1 MQDSEENI
9 YMPDSMPDS
18 LPNSGS
24 DDFKGYETRMVEMVF
39 PTQTNHYGTL
49 FGGQALSLM
58 DRSAFI
64 TATRYSRQAMVTASS
79 ERVDFKAP
87 VKQGQ
92 LVEAV
97 GRIKSV
103 GKSSITVEVELWA
116 EELLTGVVH
125 LSARG
130 QFVLV
135 AVDQVNRP
143 VPITVK
149 NTEKLPVATA

>member
-1 MQDSEENI
+1 ML
-9 YMPDSMPDS
+9 DSM
-18 LPNSGS
+18 LNSMS

-92 LVEAV
+92 FVEAV

-103 GKSSITVEVELWA
+103 GKRI
-116 EELLTGVVH
+116 LLTGVVH